1 MMLPM
6 GLEELRAC
14 VQYEVMNL
22 QATIVGIRTNQLL
35 MDNCQRKL
43 AEVKFFED
51 GYTVA
56 NPVFNLYEKLS
67 TR

>member
-1 MMLPM
+1 
-6 GLEELRAC
+6 
-14 VQYEVMNL
+14 
-22 QATIVGIRTNQLL
+22 

-67 TR
+67 TRQNMSE